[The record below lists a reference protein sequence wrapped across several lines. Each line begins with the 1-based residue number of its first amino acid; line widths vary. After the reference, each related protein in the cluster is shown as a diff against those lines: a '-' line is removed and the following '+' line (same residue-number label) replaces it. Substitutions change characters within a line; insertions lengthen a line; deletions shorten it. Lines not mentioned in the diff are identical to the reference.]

1 MKKNFKSYV
10 IIWVIGLAIFNLC
23 SFFVPS
29 ETKFTAS
36 FWLGYGF
43 ITLAFILHLGTAFFG
58 FKEESKEKFFLNIST
73 ITISFTTL
81 ICTAIVGAITM
92 AVPGIPEW
100 LGSILCFACFG
111 IGIAATLFAKTAGDI
126 VAKKDEEIKV
136 QTFFVK
142 SLTVDADTL
151 VSQAKT
157 PEIKAELTKVYE
169 AIRYS
174 DPMSNSALFDIE
186 EQIKNEFKAFSD
198 AVKDEDIELTIILAK
213 NLLALL
219 KTRNDNCKLLK

>member
-36 FWLGYGF
+36 FWSGYGY

-58 FKEESKEKFFLNIST
+58 FKEESKEKLFLNIST

-174 DPMSNSALFDIE
+174 DPKSCDALSGAE
-186 EQIKNEFKAFSD
+186 SQITLKFNELQGAVAQND
-198 AVKDEDIELTIILAK
+198 AVAVQTISNELLILIKD
-213 NLLALL
+213 
-219 KTRNDNCKLLK
+219 RNSKCKLLK

>member
-1 MKKNFKSYV
+1 MKKNFKSYAIV
-10 IIWVIGLAIFNLC
+10 WAIGLVIFNLC
-23 SFFVPS
+23 AFLIPS
-29 ETKFTAS
+29 ETRFTPS

-111 IGIAATLFAKTAGDI
+111 IGIVATLFAKTAGDI

-174 DPMSNSALFDIE
+174 DPKSCDALSGAE
-186 EQIKNEFKAFSD
+186 SQITLKFNELQGAVAQND
-198 AVKDEDIELTIILAK
+198 AVAVQTISNELLILIKD
-213 NLLALL
+213 
-219 KTRNDNCKLLK
+219 RNSKCKLLK

>member
-1 MKKNFKSYV
+1 MKKNFKSYAIV
-10 IIWVIGLAIFNLC
+10 WAIGLVIFNLC
-23 SFFVPS
+23 AFLIPS
-29 ETKFTAS
+29 ETRFTPS

-43 ITLAFILHLGTAFFG
+43 ITLAFVLHLGTAFFG

-81 ICTAIVGAITM
+81 ICTAVVGAITM

-111 IGIAATLFAKTAGDI
+111 IGIAATIFAKTAGDI
-126 VAKKDEEIKV
+126 VAKKDEKIKV
-136 QTFFVK
+136 QTFFIK

-174 DPMSNSALFDIE
+174 DPKSCDALSGAE
-186 EQIKNEFKAFSD
+186 SQITLKFNELQGAVAQND
-198 AVKDEDIELTIILAK
+198 AVAVQTISNELLILIKD
-213 NLLALL
+213 
-219 KTRNDNCKLLK
+219 RNSKCKLLK

>member
-1 MKKNFKSYV
+1 MKKNFKSYAIV
-10 IIWVIGLAIFNLC
+10 WAIGLVIFNLC
-23 SFFVPS
+23 AFLIPS
-29 ETKFTAS
+29 ETRFTPS

-43 ITLAFILHLGTAFFG
+43 ITLAFVLHLGTAFFG
-58 FKEESKEKFFLNIST
+58 FKEESKEKFFLNVST
-73 ITISFTTL
+73 ISISFTTL

-111 IGIAATLFAKTAGDI
+111 IGIVATLFAKTAGDI
-126 VAKKDEEIKV
+126 VAKKDEKIKV
-136 QTFFVK
+136 QTFFIK

-157 PEIKAELTKVYE
+157 PDIKTELTKVYE

-174 DPMSNSALFDIE
+174 DPMSNDALAGAE
-186 EQIKNEFKAFSD
+186 TQITLKFNELQNAVAEND
-198 AVKDEDIELTIILAK
+198 ATKVQTISNDLLILIKD
-213 NLLALL
+213 
-219 KTRNDNCKLLK
+219 RNNKCKLLK

>member
-92 AVPGIPEW
+92 AVPGIHEW

-111 IGIAATLFAKTAGDI
+111 IGIAATLFAKTVGDI
-126 VAKKDEEIKV
+126 VAKCPLCGADVVRTGFGYGCSGYKENNCKFAMNNVICSRV
-136 QTFFVK
+136 IPK
-142 SLTVDADTL
+142 SAVARL
-151 VSQAKT
+151 VSDGRTQKLDGFISPKT
-157 PEIKAELTKVYE
+157 GKTF
-169 AIRYS
+169 
-174 DPMSNSALFDIE
+174 SATFKLEDGRAVFDF
-186 EQIKNEFKAFSD
+186 N
-198 AVKDEDIELTIILAK
+198 
-213 NLLALL
+213 
-219 KTRNDNCKLLK
+219 

>member
-1 MKKNFKSYV
+1 MKKNFKPYAIV
-10 IIWVIGLAIFNLC
+10 WAIGLVIFNLC
-23 SFFVPS
+23 AFLVPS
-29 ETKFTAS
+29 PTRFTPS

-43 ITLAFILHLGTAFFG
+43 ITLAFVLHLGTAFFG

-111 IGIAATLFAKTAGDI
+111 IGIATTLLAKTAGDI
-126 VAKKDEEIKV
+126 VAKKDEEIKA
-136 QTFFVK
+136 QTFFIK
-142 SLTVDADTL
+142 SLTVDANTL

-157 PEIKAELTKVYE
+157 PEIKAEVTKVYE

-174 DPMSNSALFDIE
+174 DPMSNDALAGVE
-186 EQIKNEFKAFSD
+186 EQIKNQFNAFSE
-198 AVKDEDIELTIILAK
+198 AVKDNDSE
-213 NLLALL
+213 LALEL
-219 KTRNDNCKLLK
+219 SNELLNLTEVRNNKCKLLK

>member
-1 MKKNFKSYV
+1 MKKNFKIYAIV
-10 IIWVIGLAIFNLC
+10 WAIGLAIFNLTA
-23 SFFVPS
+23 FLIPS
-29 ETKFTAS
+29 ETRFTPN
-36 FWLGYGF
+36 FWLGYAF
-43 ITLAFILHLGTAFFG
+43 ITLAFILQLGTAFFA
-58 FKEESKEKFFLNIST
+58 FKEEKKEKFFLNVST
-73 ITISFTTL
+73 INISFTTL
-81 ICTAIVGAITM
+81 ICTAIVAAITM
-92 AVPGIPEW
+92 AVEGIPDW

-111 IGIAATLFAKTAGDI
+111 IGIVSTLLAKTAGDI
-126 VAKKDEEIKV
+126 VSEKEEKIKA
-136 QTFFVK
+136 QTFFIK
-142 SLTVDADTL
+142 ALTVDADTL

>member
-1 MKKNFKSYV
+1 MKKNFKSYAIV
-10 IIWVIGLAIFNLC
+10 WAIGLVIFNLC
-23 SFFVPS
+23 AFLIPS
-29 ETKFTAS
+29 ETRFTPS

-43 ITLAFILHLGTAFFG
+43 ITLAFVLHLGTAFFG
-58 FKEESKEKFFLNIST
+58 FKEESKEKFFLNVST
-73 ITISFTTL
+73 ISISFTTL

-126 VAKKDEEIKV
+126 VAKKDEKIKV
-136 QTFFVK
+136 QTFFIK
-142 SLTVDADTL
+142 ALTVDADTL

-157 PEIKAELTKVYE
+157 PEIKVELTKVYE

-174 DPMSNSALFDIE
+174 DPMSNDALAGVE
-186 EQIKNEFKAFSD
+186 SQITLKFNELQD
-198 AVKDEDIELTIILAK
+198 AVAENDSTKVQTISNDLLILIKD
-213 NLLALL
+213 
-219 KTRNDNCKLLK
+219 RNSKCKLLK

>member
-1 MKKNFKSYV
+1 MKKNFKSYAIV
-10 IIWVIGLAIFNLC
+10 WAIGLVIFNLC
-23 SFFVPS
+23 AFLIPS
-29 ETKFTAS
+29 ETRFTPS

-58 FKEESKEKFFLNIST
+58 FKEESKEKLFLNIST

-174 DPMSNSALFDIE
+174 DPKSCDALSGAE
-186 EQIKNEFKAFSD
+186 SQITLKFNELQGAVAQND
-198 AVKDEDIELTIILAK
+198 AVAVQTISNELLILIKD
-213 NLLALL
+213 
-219 KTRNDNCKLLK
+219 RNSKCKLLK

>member
-1 MKKNFKSYV
+1 MKKNFKSYAIV
-10 IIWVIGLAIFNLC
+10 WAIGLVIFNLC
-23 SFFVPS
+23 AFLIPS
-29 ETKFTAS
+29 ETRFTPS

-174 DPMSNSALFDIE
+174 DPMSNDALSGAE
-186 EQIKNEFKAFSD
+186 SQITLKFNELQNAVAEND
-198 AVKDEDIELTIILAK
+198 ATKVQTLSNDLLILIKD
-213 NLLALL
+213 
-219 KTRNDNCKLLK
+219 RNNKCKLLK